1 MNKYAMAIDQDRCN
15 GCNACVIA
23 CKVEHSAPN
32 NVLLTTI
39 LEKEVGKYPNANRQ
53 FIPTLCNHCDN
64 PPCVPV
70 CPTKATYKRPDGI
83 VLVDW
88 DTCIGCGACV
98 LACPYDQR
106 HFVEDEGTCFPSG
119 EGQYVNPEAYKA
131 PGGVPM
137 KCDFCFHR
145 LDEGQGRM
153 PACVEACPTNARIF
167 GFLDGGYSPINTV
180 ISRKKPF
187 ALLPET
193 GAGPNVYYF

>member
-1 MNKYAMAIDQDRCN
+1 MSKYAMAIDLDRCN

-32 NVLLTTI
+32 EVLLTTI

-64 PPCVPV
+64 APCIPV

-83 VLVDW
+83 VLVNW
-88 DTCIGCGACV
+88 DACIGCGACS

-106 HFVEDEGTCFPSG
+106 HIVASAATSFPTGASP
-119 EGQYVNPEAYKA
+119 YVNPDAHKA
-131 PGGVPM
+131 PQGVAM

-145 LDEGQGRM
+145 VDAGRQ
-153 PACVEACPTNARIF
+153 PACVETCPTSARIF
-167 GFLDGGYSPINTV
+167 GWVDGSDTPINNV
-180 ISRKKPF
+180 ISRKKTF
-187 ALLPET
+187 TLLPDKGT
-193 GAGPNVYYF
+193 DPNVHYF